1 MNSAMLRLFVS
12 LIVLLGITGCSLKY
26 TADNPPAPG
35 FVYQNVDRKPITM
48 KVVDQRDSVQYMVG
62 ISGLQR
68 IDLALENM
76 DDPVAWLSK
85 GLVNEFNAR
94 GVPLQLAAQDN
105 AKPTDLTLTVR
116 KYQLINH
123 RASGFSAWES
133 YNVFLGQVTMGSKSC
148 VIPSFFFNSK
158 IPVWS
163 MDEIQKPCISDPM
176 AVVVK
181 DVASKINQCL
191 FGYGVS
197 NDDLQKLTTAA
208 LSTVKAD
215 SPTACFPLIDLGG
228 TNNPAAMATLK
239 TFAGHGDSFVHN
251 CAVSAIGTLGA
262 QKEFEYLVGKFETF
276 AANDRVMPLKAI
288 GDIGSNKAQDLLRQV
303 QVGELYREENGVRY
317 CTDLYLSR

>member
-1 MNSAMLRLFVS
+1 MNRTALNLMVCIGVLIS
-12 LIVLLGITGCSLKY
+12 LAGCSLKY
-26 TADNPPAPG
+26 TVDDPPTPG
-35 FVYQNVDRKPITM
+35 FAYQKVNKAPLVM
-48 KVVDQRDSVQYMVG
+48 KVVDQRDSVKYMVG

-68 IDLALENM
+68 VDLTLANV
-76 DDPVAWLSK
+76 DDPVAWLAK
-85 GLVNEFNAR
+85 GVVSEFNAR
-94 GVPLQLAAQDN
+94 GVPLQLATQDN
-105 AKPTDLTLTVR
+105 AKPADLTLTVR

-148 VIPSFFFNSK
+148 MIPSFFFNSK

-163 MDEIQKPCISDPM
+163 MDEVQKPCISDPM

-228 TNNPAAMATLK
+228 TNNPAAMSTLK

-262 QKEFEYLVGKFETF
+262 QNEFAFLEGRFNYF

-288 GDIGSNKAQDLLRQV
+288 GDIGSSQAQNFLRQV
-303 QVGELYREENGVRY
+303 QAGELYREENGVRY

>member
-1 MNSAMLRLFVS
+1 MNSVILNLFVCMF
-12 LIVLLGITGCSLKY
+12 VLLSINGCSLKY
-26 TADNPPAPG
+26 TVDAPPAPG
-35 FVYQNVDRKPITM
+35 FVYQNVNNAPLVM
-48 KVVDQRDSVQYMVG
+48 KVVDQRDSVKYMVG

-68 IDLALENM
+68 VDLALENV
-76 DDPVAWLSK
+76 DDPVAWLAK
-85 GLVNEFNAR
+85 GIVTEFNAR

-105 AKPTDLTLTVR
+105 TKPADLTLTIK

-133 YNVFLGQVTMGSKSC
+133 YNIFLGQVTMGSKSC
-148 VIPSFFFNSK
+148 MIPSFFFNSK

-176 AVVVK
+176 AVVIK
-181 DVASKINQCL
+181 DVASKINQCV

-208 LSTVKAD
+208 LNTVKAD
-215 SPTACFPLIDLGG
+215 SPTACFPLIELGS
-228 TNNPAAMATLK
+228 TNSPAAMSTLK

-262 QKEFEYLVGKFETF
+262 QNEFEYLVGKFDAF

-288 GDIGSNKAQDLLRQV
+288 GDIGGGQAQNFLRQV
-303 QVGELYREENGVRY
+303 QAGELYREENGVRY

>member
-1 MNSAMLRLFVS
+1 VS
-12 LIVLLGITGCSLKY
+12 RTALNLLICIGVLISLTGCSLKY
-26 TADNPPAPG
+26 TVDDPPAPG
-35 FVYQNVDRKPITM
+35 FVYQRVDKKPITM

-68 IDLALENM
+68 VDLTLGNV
-76 DDPVAWLSK
+76 DDPVAWLAKSI
-85 GLVNEFNAR
+85 VNEFSAR
-94 GVPLQLAAQDN
+94 GVPLQLAAQAN
-105 AKPTDLTLTVR
+105 AKPADLTLTIK

-133 YNVFLGQVTMGSKSC
+133 YNIFLGQVTMGSKSC
-148 VIPSFFFNSK
+148 TIPSFFFNSK

-163 MDEIQKPCISDPM
+163 MDEVQKPCISDPM

-181 DVASKINQCL
+181 DVVSKINQCV

-197 NDDLQKLTTAA
+197 NDDLQKLTAAA

-215 SPTACFPLIDLGG
+215 SPTACFPLIDLGS
-228 TNNPAAMATLK
+228 TNNPSAMSTLK

-262 QKEFEYLVGKFETF
+262 QNEFAFLEDRFHYF

-288 GDIGSNKAQDLLRQV
+288 GDIGGSRAQSFLRQV
-303 QVGELYREENGVRY
+303 QTDKLYREENGVRY

>member
-1 MNSAMLRLFVS
+1 MSSTMVRLF
-12 LIVLLGITGCSLKY
+12 IGMIALLGITGCSLKY
-26 TADNPPAPG
+26 TADDPPAPG

-48 KVVDQRDSVQYMVG
+48 QVVDQRDSVQYMVG

-68 IDLALENM
+68 VELTLENLN
-76 DDPVAWLSK
+76 DPVGWIAN
-85 GLVNEFNAR
+85 GLVKEFNAR
-94 GVPLQLAAQDN
+94 GVPLQLAAKESG
-105 AKPTDLTLTVR
+105 APADLTLTVR

-133 YNVFLGQVTMGSKSC
+133 YNIFLGQVTMGSKNCS
-148 VIPSFFFNSK
+148 IPSFFFNSK

-163 MDEIQKPCISDPM
+163 MDEVQKPCISDPM

-228 TNNPAAMATLK
+228 TNNPAAMETLK

-262 QKEFEYLVGKFETF
+262 QNEFAFLEGRFNYF

-288 GDIGSNKAQDLLRQV
+288 GDIGSSQAQNFLRQV
-303 QVGELYREENGVRY
+303 QAGELYREENGVRY